1 MKTLKKIFSIST
13 QFSLLFPMS
22 HKTFLFALLT
32 LAFIPTASASF
43 PDVTAETKYKPAI
56 EYLAEKGIIN
66 GYSNGT
72 FGPNNTLTRAELLKI
87 LLEAQDGFVLPPVP
101 SEPCFPDVGTAG
113 WFVPYVCYAKEIG
126 MVEGFPD
133 GSFQPN
139 KSVSKAEAVKMLV
152 ESRDSFVPDSGNIQ
166 ETFSDVDATQWY
178 APYVKYML
186 NENLLPE
193 KDDTLFTPA
202 KETPRNLIAEYLY
215 RTLVREEKKKELNIG
230 IPITISTE
238 EYDKIKNIVTPIREF
253 YYGNYWLELTDEDL
267 MRIPEGVQYKVEEG
281 AFQIGGVDPLLDE
294 LEIPVELQA
303 VEGDGDEKG
312 LYILQYVARNMT
324 DWNQRIKD
332 LGIDKIGYTGGTN
345 YLVWASPNELEQAKQ
360 FDFVRAV
367 VPYHGEFKIRPNLKD
382 KFGQLVDID
391 VWYYFDGEN
400 YEKTRNRL
408 IGLGGVSK
416 DLHPRTPTA
425 NGEQS
430 MRFGFQLD
438 ETTLYELARM
448 PQVISLSWG
457 APIVPTTR

>member
-1 MKTLKKIFSIST
+1 MKTLFLFS
-13 QFSLLFPMS
+13 
-22 HKTFLFALLT
+22 FLFA
-32 LAFIPTASASF
+32 FMSPVSVSAAESRF
-43 PDVTAETKYKPAI
+43 PDVTAETKYASSI
-56 EYLAEKGIIN
+56 EYLADRGIVG
-66 GYSNGT
+66 GYADGR
-72 FGPNNTLTRAELLKI
+72 FGPENTLTRAELLKI

-152 ESRDSFVPDSGNIQ
+152 ESRDSFVPDSENIQ

-253 YYGNYWLELTDEDL
+253 YYGNYWLELTDEDIEK
-267 MRIPEGVQYKVEEG
+267 IPEGVQYRLMTDDFKVFG
-281 AFQIGGVDPLLDE
+281 TDPLLGE
-294 LEIPVELQA
+294 LDVPLELQA
-303 VEGDGDEKG
+303 ATSAPDEKG
-312 LYILQYVARNMT
+312 LYIVQFVALA
-324 DWNQRIKD
+324 KD
-332 LGIDKIGYTGGTN
+332 EWMQAIRSVGMETLGTGGNQPT
-345 YLVWASPNELEQAKQ
+345 VWATPNELGQAKQ

>member
-1 MKTLKKIFSIST
+1 MKTLFLFS
-13 QFSLLFPMS
+13 
-22 HKTFLFALLT
+22 FLFA
-32 LAFIPTASASF
+32 FMSPVSVSAAESRF
-43 PDVTAETKYKPAI
+43 PDVTAETKYASSI
-56 EYLAEKGIIN
+56 EYLADRGIVG
-66 GYSNGT
+66 GYADGR
-72 FGPNNTLTRAELLKI
+72 FGPENTLTRAELLKI

-230 IPITISTE
+230 TPITISTE

-253 YYGNYWLELTDEDL
+253 YYGNYWLELTDEDIEK
-267 MRIPEGVQYKVEEG
+267 IPEGVQYKVEEG

-312 LYILQYVARNMT
+312 LYILQYVAR
-324 DWNQRIKD
+324 K
-332 LGIDKIGYTGGTN
+332 
-345 YLVWASPNELEQAKQ
+345 
-360 FDFVRAV
+360 
-367 VPYHGEFKIRPNLKD
+367 
-382 KFGQLVDID
+382 
-391 VWYYFDGEN
+391 
-400 YEKTRNRL
+400 
-408 IGLGGVSK
+408 
-416 DLHPRTPTA
+416 
-425 NGEQS
+425 
-430 MRFGFQLD
+430 
-438 ETTLYELARM
+438 
-448 PQVISLSWG
+448 
-457 APIVPTTR
+457 

>member
-1 MKTLKKIFSIST
+1 MKTPLP
-13 QFSLLFPMS
+13 L
-22 HKTFLFALLT
+22 LFALMAFSITPLPNA
-32 LAFIPTASASF
+32 LASDSHF
-43 PDVTAETKYKPAI
+43 PDVTPETKYKPAI

-253 YYGNYWLELTDEDL
+253 YYGNYWLELTDEDIKK
-267 MRIPEGVQYKVEEG
+267 IPEGVQYKVEEG

-312 LYILQYVARNMT
+312 LYLLQFYAPAKSEWMTSILDM
-324 DWNQRIKD
+324 
-332 LGIDKIGYTGGTN
+332 GIE
-345 YLVWASPNELEQAKQ
+345 W
-360 FDFVRAV
+360 
-367 VPYHGEFKIRPNLKD
+367 
-382 KFGQLVDID
+382 FG
-391 VWYYFDGEN
+391 
-400 YEKTRNRL
+400 R
-408 IGLGGVSK
+408 
-416 DLHPRTPTA
+416 
-425 NGEQS
+425 
-430 MRFGFQLD
+430 
-438 ETTLYELARM
+438 
-448 PQVISLSWG
+448 
-457 APIVPTTR
+457 